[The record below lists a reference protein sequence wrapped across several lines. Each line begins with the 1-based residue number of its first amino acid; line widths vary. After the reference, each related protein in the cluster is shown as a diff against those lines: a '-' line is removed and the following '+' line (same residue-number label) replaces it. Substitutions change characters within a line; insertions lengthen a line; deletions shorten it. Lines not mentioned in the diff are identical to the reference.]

1 MILFKSQIRAH
12 WMKNIIQTKVLHWNN
27 GNKIIVIGNK
37 SISKKLI
44 KDECKYLFLYL
55 KNKLI
60 INYKIL

>member
-1 MILFKSQIRAH
+1 MILIKSQIRAH
-12 WMKNIIQTKVLHWNN
+12 WMKNIIQTKVLDWNN

-55 KNKLI
+55 
-60 INYKIL
+60 